1 MLTITF
7 AALFV
12 TLPIAQPNLA
22 SFLPQGYAAVPSQ
35 PALPSGGTP
44 EPTTMLLLAGGAL
57 AYVGC
62 RRYAQTRRQESQEN

>member
-1 MLTITF
+1 MLPITF

-12 TLPIAQPNLA
+12 TMPIAQPNMA
-22 SFLPQGYAAVPSQ
+22 SFVPQGPAAVPSQ

-57 AYVGC
+57 AYAGC
-62 RRYAQTRRQESQEN
+62 RRQARSKRQEA

>member
-12 TLPIAQPNLA
+12 TVPIAQPNAA
-22 SFLPQGYAAVPSQ
+22 SFVPQGYAAVPSQ

-57 AYVGC
+57 AYAGC
-62 RRYAQTRRQESQEN
+62 RRNGQARRQEN

>member
-1 MLTITF
+1 MLTIAF

-12 TLPIAQPNLA
+12 AMPIAQPNTA
-22 SFLPQGYAAVPSQ
+22 SIVPQGYAAVPSQ

-57 AYVGC
+57 AYAGC
-62 RRYAQTRRQESQEN
+62 RRYARAQRQEN